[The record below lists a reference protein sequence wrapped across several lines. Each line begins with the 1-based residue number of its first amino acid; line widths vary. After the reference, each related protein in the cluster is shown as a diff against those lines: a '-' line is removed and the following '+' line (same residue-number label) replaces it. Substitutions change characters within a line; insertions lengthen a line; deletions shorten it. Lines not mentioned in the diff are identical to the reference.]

1 MDILAQRSSSYG
13 DGNENLTRISQL
25 WSGYLGIHVS
35 VHDVAWLMV
44 LLKASRSRQD
54 PSNDDNY
61 IDGIGYLRLAER
73 FK

>member
-1 MDILAQRSSSYG
+1 MDILAQRAVSYG
-13 DGNENLTRISQL
+13 DGDENLTRISRL
-25 WSGYLGIHVS
+25 WSGYLGVDVT

-54 PSNDDNY
+54 PLNDDNY